1 MKFSK
6 RLVSILLIIIL
17 LLPLIPIPFQSNQTS
32 VSTAPLD
39 LEINYDKYRSA
50 QSEQSEVNIQSIEQT
65 IFELI
70 NELREEEN
78 LTPVQSADMLKAGAI
93 IRAQESEESFSHTR
107 PDGKEP
113 FTVLNEGDI
122 LYNYQ
127 SVGENLAMATYFM
140 EDAEMDHFLF
150 DGWVESD
157 GHYETMVNPGFEEVG
172 IDVHYDGEIIYA
184 TQLFGTQK

>member
-78 LTPVQSADMLKAGAI
+78 LTPVNQL
-93 IRAQESEESFSHTR
+93 
-107 PDGKEP
+107 
-113 FTVLNEGDI
+113 
-122 LYNYQ
+122 
-127 SVGENLAMATYFM
+127 TY
-140 EDAEMDHFLF
+140 
-150 DGWVESD
+150 
-157 GHYETMVNPGFEEVG
+157 
-172 IDVHYDGEIIYA
+172 
-184 TQLFGTQK
+184 

>member
-17 LLPLIPIPFQSNQTS
+17 LLPLIPIPFRSNQTS

-65 IFELI
+65 IFDLV

-78 LTPVQSADMLKAGAI
+78 LTPVNQL
-93 IRAQESEESFSHTR
+93 
-107 PDGKEP
+107 
-113 FTVLNEGDI
+113 
-122 LYNYQ
+122 
-127 SVGENLAMATYFM
+127 TY
-140 EDAEMDHFLF
+140 
-150 DGWVESD
+150 
-157 GHYETMVNPGFEEVG
+157 
-172 IDVHYDGEIIYA
+172 
-184 TQLFGTQK
+184 